1 VGDVSRARLALLRWR
16 ARGDL
21 RSGRGVRIAR
31 GARVAVA
38 RGARVELGDGSAL
51 GPDSRIEASGGRVTL
66 GPGARLG
73 ERAIVT
79 ALAGVDIG
87 PRAVVGDWAVVA
99 DAEPTA
105 ADVETPLR
113 DQLLRAA
120 PVTIGADA
128 VLGPHAVVGP
138 GARIPARR
146 QVAAYAVVP
155 APASES

>member
-1 VGDVSRARLALLRWR
+1 MT
-16 ARGDL
+16 
-21 RSGRGVRIAR
+21 
-31 GARVAVA
+31 VA

-79 ALAGVDIG
+79 AVAGVEIG
-87 PRAVVGDWAVVA
+87 PGAVVGDWAVVA
-99 DAEPTA
+99 DIEPTA

-113 DQLLRAA
+113 HQPLHAE

-128 VLGPHAVVGP
+128 VLGPHALVGP
-138 GARIPARR
+138 GAQI
-146 QVAAYAVVP
+146 AAGERVGAYEVVPGPVGAVVP

>member
-1 VGDVSRARLALLRWR
+1 
-16 ARGDL
+16 
-21 RSGRGVRIAR
+21 
-31 GARVAVA
+31 
-38 RGARVELGDGSAL
+38 VELGDGSAL
-51 GPDSRIEASGGRVTL
+51 GPGSRIEASGGRVTL
-66 GPGARLG
+66 GPGARVG

-79 ALAGVDIG
+79 AIAGVEIG
-87 PRAVVGDWAVVA
+87 PGALVGDWAVVS

-113 DQLLRAA
+113 RQPLRAS

-138 GARIPARR
+138 GAQIRPRG